1 MHVVPLATKPP
12 LVFRSQHGI
21 HEDGASKQANDEVSQ
36 NGTMAGIVFWPLPLD
51 VDVGADNSVEIAPAD
66 NYANDDTS
74 FVNAFNV
81 VAGPRKGVWNG
92 GVNLEVR
99 LE

>member
-36 NGTMAGIVFWPLPLD
+36 NGTMAGIVFWLLPLD
-51 VDVGADNSVEIAPAD
+51 VDVGADNSVEIAPTDNHAD
-66 NYANDDTS
+66 DDAS
-74 FVNAFNV
+74 FVNALDV
-81 VAGPRKGVWNG
+81 VAGPRQGVWNG
-92 GVNLEVR
+92 GVNLEVP